1 MNRLLPLEEHIQK
14 LRQELDELHES
25 KFLLEQDLKK
35 ESHLRAEMQ
44 EFIGNIH
51 DSCQSLLDDEENK
64 LEATELA
71 QNLLKNIRD
80 FAKEYKLRI

>member
-1 MNRLLPLEEHIQK
+1 MNSLSPLEEHIQK

-44 EFIGNIH
+44 EFIGNIQ
-51 DSCQSLLDDEENK
+51 DRKSVV
-64 LEATELA
+64 
-71 QNLLKNIRD
+71 
-80 FAKEYKLRI
+80 